1 MLKAFEEAPDG
12 RDGTKDG
19 DPGAERDKLACLWS
33 ISSQCVAVT
42 FVRAPESDCLL
53 ANLAF
58 VLCQL
63 CDIGQFTQPL

>member
-1 MLKAFEEAPDG
+1 MAGIGQRTGVL
-12 RDGTKDG
+12 
-19 DPGAERDKLACLWS
+19 GAERDKLACLWS
-33 ISSQCVAVT
+33 TSSQCVVVT

-53 ANLAF
+53 ANLAS